1 MIDLKNKTVLITG
14 ASRGVG
20 AAAAESCMK
29 AGARVL
35 MHYGRDRKAAEAV
48 AEKIGAKKSDLI
60 EADLNVPEHPAA
72 VWAAA
77 LDRAH
82 RIDVL
87 VNNAGIFQATPV
99 DGADLEWIE
108 GWRRTLQVNLLA
120 PAHLCRAAC
129 AHFSGQGG
137 GIIINVAS
145 RAGQRGDDIDH
156 SAYAAS
162 KGGLLALTKT
172 IARGS
177 GHKNVLAYGI
187 APGWIETRMG
197 PQDIEARANA
207 IKDIPLGRVASPE
220 EIGELI
226 AYLSTGTVPSMTG
239 ATIDVNGASYVR

>member
-1 MIDLKNKTVLITG
+1 MTDLKNKTVLITG

-20 AAAAESCMK
+20 AAAAAACK
-29 AGARVL
+29 AAGARVL
-35 MHYGRDRKAAEAV
+35 MHYGSDRKAAEAV
-48 AEKIGAKKSDLI
+48 AEKNGVKKSDLI

-87 VNNAGIFQATPV
+87 VNNAGMFQATPM
-99 DGADLEWIE
+99 DGPDLQWVE

-120 PAHLCRAAC
+120 PAHLAREAC

-137 GIIINVAS
+137 GIIINIAS
-145 RAGQRGDDIDH
+145 RAGHRGDDINH

-172 IARGS
+172 LARGC
-177 GHKNVLAYGI
+177 GLKNVLVYAI

-197 PQDIEARANA
+197 PQDVEARKKAVA
-207 IKDIPLGRVASPE
+207 DIPLGRVASPE
-220 EIGELI
+220 EIGEMI
-226 AYLSTGTVPSMTG
+226 AWLSSGAAPSLTG
-239 ATIDVNGASYVR
+239 ATLDVNGASYVR

>member
-20 AAAAESCMK
+20 AAAAKFCAE

-35 MHYGRDRKAAEAV
+35 MHYGRDRQAAEAAADAAGV
-48 AEKIGAKKSDLI
+48 KHSDLI
-60 EADLNVPEHPAA
+60 EADLNVPEHPGA

-87 VNNAGIFQATPV
+87 VNNAGVFQATPL
-99 DGADLEWIE
+99 DGGDLEWVE
-108 GWRRTLQVNLLA
+108 GWRRTMQVNLTA
-120 PAHLCRAAC
+120 PAHLCRAAI
-129 AHFSGQGG
+129 AHFKGQGG
-137 GIIINVAS
+137 GVIVNIAS

-162 KGGLLALTKT
+162 KAGLLALTKT
-172 IARGS
+172 LARGCGRS
-177 GHKNVLAYGI
+177 DILAYAI

-197 PQDIEARANA
+197 PQDIEARERAV
-207 IKDIPLGRVASPE
+207 KEIPLGKVASPDE
-220 EIGELI
+220 VGALI
-226 AYLSTGTVPSMTG
+226 AFLATGAVPSMTG